1 MAYRIMTVE
10 AEKQNNNSTYR
21 YLKVT
26 DTSGSQVVYETD
38 DVAELKVKV
47 EEMLNGTY
55 AKKDFIVVQPFD
67 YELAT
72 DINTTVT
79 PDDPE
84 GGNSGGTD
92 PNNGN
97 GDPTP

>member
-26 DTSGSQVVYETD
+26 DASGSQVVYETD
-38 DVAELKVKV
+38 DVAELKAKV

-67 YELAT
+67 YELVT
-72 DINTTVT
+72 DINSTVA
-79 PDDPE
+79 PEDPE
-84 GGNSGGTD
+84 GGNGGTTD
-92 PNNGN
+92 PDNGN
-97 GDPTP
+97 GDSTP